1 MSTIIE
7 QNILSTV
14 YELPVDKQQQI
25 LEFSLFLKQQL
36 TINKNVSECVLNKDI
51 SASWSNSVKALAG
64 AWQDAPFAEE
74 LRSAEGQDVPRE
86 NF

>member
-1 MSTIIE
+1 MRTAIE

-14 YELPVDKQQQI
+14 HELPVDKQQQI

-36 TINKNVSECVLNKDI
+36 TIKQNVSNGALDKDV
-51 SASWSNSVKALAG
+51 SLSWSDSVKALAG

-74 LRSAEGQDVPRE
+74 LRSEEGQDIPRE
-86 NF
+86 SF